1 MMTAQPRGTGPPDEE
16 RPNADDTGPT
26 LHLTH
31 LAPPQD
37 GQQCQLNSSIN
48 DASPTRF
55 WRNPIRQVGAG
66 PSRDFTRV
74 ANQLVRQAIPAIG
87 TDGFTVLVLLLSHE
101 CGWETSAAEIT
112 RQLGLGRNR
121 QRARAAL
128 DRLVAD
134 RRLIIRE
141 HRRHGGGRVRQEYI
155 LWADGRQFS
164 DSEVEQWSV
173 PITVI
178 GGRGSRK
185 RPDQ

>member
-1 MMTAQPRGTGPPDEE
+1 MTALPRGTGSPDEE
-16 RPNADDTGPT
+16 RPDADDTGPT

-31 LAPPQD
+31 LAPRQD
-37 GQQCQLNSSIN
+37 RQRCQLNSPTY

-55 WRNPIRQVGAG
+55 WRNPIRQIGTG

-87 TDGFTVLVLLLSHE
+87 TDGFAVLVLLLSHE
-101 CGWETSAAEIT
+101 SGWETSAGEIA

-128 DRLVAD
+128 NRLVTD

-141 HRRHGGGRVRQEYI
+141 YRRHSGGLIHSEYI
-155 LWADGRQFS
+155 LYADGRKFT
-164 DSEVEQWSV
+164 EREIEKWSQ

-185 RPDQ
+185 KPAH

>member
-1 MMTAQPRGTGPPDEE
+1 MTTHPRGTGPPYEE
-16 RPNADDTGPT
+16 WPDAEDTGPT

-31 LAPPQD
+31 RAPSD
-37 GQQCQLNSSIN
+37 VGQCSQFNSPVCDPLPIR
-48 DASPTRF
+48 A
-55 WRNPIRQVGAG
+55 WRNPIRRIGDG
-66 PSRDFTRV
+66 PSQNFTRV

-87 TDGFTVLVLLLSHE
+87 TDGFTVLALLLSHE
-101 CGWETSAAEIT
+101 RGWETSAAEIA

-121 QRARAAL
+121 QRVRAAL

-164 DSEVEQWSV
+164 DREVEQWSI

-178 GGRGSRK
+178 GGRGSHK